1 MSKSLIDVAII
12 KDGLRKNENTVMPIH
27 YTQTEKS
34 LISRFNIDITKRCN
48 PDYIGHVNYFNPL
61 ETLKMIGNNTEEDVQ
76 KMADII
82 KRLAQEVCNGYGRK
96 YVCVS
101 IRANN
106 PHHFFDI
113 PRWHIDGYFFR
124 NPKSRTKQQSKF
136 ITVLKGAGTLMIHPQ
151 PKKEVIEKIEKLLS
165 DLGNNNEEDQ
175 MSIKF
180 RKKYDAILVNE
191 NKKQLNNEQGLVFM
205 VDNRDRVL
213 IHSEPP
219 MREDRL
225 FISILPGYE
234 YEITELNKRWNKK

>member
-1 MSKSLIDVAII
+1 MLKSLIDVAII

-34 LISRFNIDITKRCN
+34 LISRFNIDITKRYN

-96 YVCVS
+96 YVWVS

-106 PHHFFDI
+106 PIDI
-113 PRWHIDGYFFR
+113 WDVPRWHTDGNFFI

-151 PKKEVIEKIEKLLS
+151 PNNEIIEKIAKLWS
-165 DLGNNNEEDQ
+165 EIRNNYKEQ
-175 MSIKF
+175 MSIEF

-205 VDNRDRVL
+205 VGNRDRAL

-234 YEITELNKRWNKK
+234 YEITELNKRWNKN